1 MMRAVRLV
9 VVKEEEKEEPV
20 ISLCENY
27 ISCDIHDSWKCTH
40 APVSGNT
47 EEESATTA
55 VEPVLL
61 LEETLVDTGQWWV
74 DGSVERG

>member
-1 MMRAVRLV
+1 
-9 VVKEEEKEEPV
+9 
-20 ISLCENY
+20 
-27 ISCDIHDSWKCTH
+27 
-40 APVSGNT
+40 VSGNT